1 MSDMMR
7 GPLDPELGPVN
18 LPIVDPSAAEAVPVA
33 PPVPGRPYGVLGRVL
48 GHSYTPTIYREL
60 ADMDYRRFEREP
72 EALAAFLA
80 DDEWEGVNVT
90 IPYKRAVLAHIDEW
104 TPIAAR
110 MGNVNT
116 ITRLADGRLRG
127 DNTDY
132 YGFSVLA
139 GTLGID
145 LTGKRALV
153 LGHGGAGSTCGA
165 VLADL
170 GARVTFVGRS
180 PRPGALVYNQLTS
193 KAGDAQLIVNATPVG
208 MWPRC
213 PASPVNLKLFHHL
226 EGVLD
231 VVYNPAR
238 TGLMLQAER
247 LGIPHESGLVML
259 VAQAAQAVERYVG
272 RRVPLEQIRSLT
284 DRLSVTELN
293 VVLIGMPGSGK
304 TRVGE
309 HLARMLKRPHVDID
323 RELESRLGMSCARY
337 IGEQGEDAFRQRET
351 EVLADVCS
359 RSGQVVSCG
368 GGVVTQRAN
377 YRLLHQNGTI
387 CMIDRPLTELA
398 RKNRPITQRD
408 GVEKLARRRMPLY
421 RAWADIVVKSTESAE
436 HTARNLRKL
445 LPQML

>member
-1 MSDMMR
+1 MSDPSM
-7 GPLDPELGPVN
+7 GSVAFDPASLPVVDPEAPE
-18 LPIVDPSAAEAVPVA
+18 AAPVA
-33 PPVPGRPYGVLGRVL
+33 KPRPSRPYGVLGRVL

-72 EALAAFLA
+72 EELAAFLSG
-80 DDEWEGVNVT
+80 DEWEGVNVT
-90 IPYKRAVLAHIDEW
+90 IPYKQAVLSHLDEW
-104 TPIAAR
+104 TPTAAR

-132 YGFSVLA
+132 HGFRTLA
-139 GTLGID
+139 ESLGID
-145 LTGKRALV
+145 YRGRLALV
-153 LGHGGAGSTCGA
+153 LGHGGAGSTCA
-165 VLADL
+165 MVLEDL
-170 GARVTFVGRS
+170 GASVTFVGRS
-180 PRPGALVYNQLTS
+180 PRPGALVYNQLR
-193 KAGDAQLIVNATPVG
+193 AHAADAQVIVNATPVG
-208 MWPRC
+208 MWPAC
-213 PASPVNLKLFHHL
+213 PASPVNLKLFPAL

-247 LGIPHESGLVML
+247 LGVPHESGLLML

-272 RRVPLEQIRSLT
+272 ACVPADEVRSLA
-284 DRLSVTELN
+284 DRLSATEQN

-309 HLARMLKRPHVDID
+309 NLARLMGRPHVDID
-323 RELESRLGMSCARY
+323 HELEARLGVSCARY
-337 IGEQGEDAFRQRET
+337 IAEHGEDAFRRRET
-351 EVLADVCS
+351 EVLSDVCG

-368 GGVVTQRAN
+368 GGVVTQEEN
-377 YRLLHQNGTI
+377 YRLLHQNGLI

-398 RKNRPITQRD
+398 HKNRPITQRD

-421 RAWADIVVKSTESAE
+421 RSWADVTVRSTESAG
-436 HTARNLRKL
+436 HTARNLRRL
-445 LPQML
+445 LPEML